1 MFKSDL
7 MRTFRQ
13 LKESRA
19 ESVSEDVEIIYKRRI
34 EDLCHRIR
42 NYDRDRENILLDL
55 SPSSLT
61 SGAVVPSDFDA
72 TKFMEKDVEIGL
84 NKRDAIIQLEIVLDR
99 YEYLFGPLA
108 DTTAVLKVLPEYLI
122 KFGFPEIMKKIM
134 DEGIEH
140 PQVCFLGIGDHYTD
154 IAPIQVGQFESSDEL
169 LDKWLK
175 IIWLE
180 GHGGGNG
187 GESYSGV
194 FEYGQKFGKNAIVGA
209 IEPKK
214 VLEAITSHLDI
225 PFDNVYYNDSIESN
239 IKQML

>member
-1 MFKSDL
+1 MIYARVLLLAFIVL
-7 MRTFRQ
+7 AVIYYIMVIGQ
-13 LKESRA
+13 LFGKWKITNREIKFSCLCIPFYYWMVSQEEKKA

-108 DTTAVLKVLPEYLI
+108 DTTAVLKVLPEWKSKLV
-122 KFGFPEIMKKIM
+122 
-134 DEGIEH
+134 
-140 PQVCFLGIGDHYTD
+140 Q
-154 IAPIQVGQFESSDEL
+154 
-169 LDKWLK
+169 
-175 IIWLE
+175 
-180 GHGGGNG
+180 
-187 GESYSGV
+187 
-194 FEYGQKFGKNAIVGA
+194 
-209 IEPKK
+209 
-214 VLEAITSHLDI
+214 
-225 PFDNVYYNDSIESN
+225 
-239 IKQML
+239 

>member
-1 MFKSDL
+1 MSELENKNGVFKSDL

-108 DTTAVLKVLPEYLI
+108 DTTAVLKVLPEW
-122 KFGFPEIMKKIM
+122 K
-134 DEGIEH
+134 
-140 PQVCFLGIGDHYTD
+140 
-154 IAPIQVGQFESSDEL
+154 
-169 LDKWLK
+169 
-175 IIWLE
+175 
-180 GHGGGNG
+180 
-187 GESYSGV
+187 
-194 FEYGQKFGKNAIVGA
+194 
-209 IEPKK
+209 
-214 VLEAITSHLDI
+214 
-225 PFDNVYYNDSIESN
+225 SN
-239 IKQML
+239 FVQ